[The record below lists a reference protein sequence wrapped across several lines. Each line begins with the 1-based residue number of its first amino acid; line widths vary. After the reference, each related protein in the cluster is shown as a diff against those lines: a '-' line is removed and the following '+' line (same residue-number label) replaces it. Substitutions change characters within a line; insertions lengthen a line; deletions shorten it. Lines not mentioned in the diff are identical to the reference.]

1 MRSRRIRPRLRALL
15 VNYNRL
21 SLQTGKTELC
31 SLEGLLEDM
40 GEKPPEEEKPA
51 ELYPIMG
58 LAQKRTSLMNESC
71 PNRDR
76 IRSELLAT
84 VREKGMLPYYEKYLC
99 PRPAGPPDEALKAE
113 LKKQNAEE
121 EAKLD
126 ERIKDAKENLGDI
139 EIRDALLAKANFF
152 NRIGNK
158 DQAIKGYEEAY
169 EKTVGVGGK
178 LDNILTV
185 IRIAFFFED
194 TALMKKHIDRAK
206 VELGKGG
213 DWERRNKLKVYEG
226 IYLMISRSWKEAAKL
241 FLNVMPTFTATE
253 LVEFKDFVFYAV
265 IVGVVSMDR
274 PTVRN
279 QLVTSPEVLS
289 VIKETPE
296 LQTFLESYFY
306 CRYKSFM
313 QSFVKVID
321 LIRADRYLMRHV
333 KYFMRSMRLNAY
345 RQFLAS
351 YRSVKLEA
359 MANDFGVSA
368 SFIDTELSSFI
379 SSGKLTCKID
389 KVAGVVESNEADAR
403 SQVYVEIIKQG
414 DLLLNKMQKLSGAI
428 DM

>member
-1 MRSRRIRPRLRALL
+1 
-15 VNYNRL
+15 
-21 SLQTGKTELC
+21 
-31 SLEGLLEDM
+31 M

-99 PRPAGPPDEALKAE
+99 PGPAGPPDEALKAE

>member
-1 MRSRRIRPRLRALL
+1 M
-15 VNYNRL
+15 
-21 SLQTGKTELC
+21 
-31 SLEGLLEDM
+31 EGLLEDM

-139 EIRDALLAKANFF
+139 EIRDALLAKADFF

>member
-1 MRSRRIRPRLRALL
+1 M
-15 VNYNRL
+15 
-21 SLQTGKTELC
+21 
-31 SLEGLLEDM
+31 EGLLEDM

-139 EIRDALLAKANFF
+139 EIRDALLAKADFF

-359 MANDFGVSA
+359 MANDFGISA